1 MQERNQAAYSQAI
14 QDFRHA
20 REKAALE
27 QILERM
33 RGEPTELLSYED
45 VKRRLHARP
54 APPGKLEDIRL
65 DSIVGSVGRY
75 SDFTRSFLP
84 REASDKG
91 RWARVKAMA
100 EGLQGLPPI
109 EVYKVGEA
117 YFVSDGHH
125 RVSVA
130 KQLGARSIEAYVT
143 EVRVRVPLEPDDD
156 PRSVIIKGEYT
167 DFLERT
173 KLDDLRPEADIRVT
187 EPGMYSR
194 LLEHIDVHRYYM
206 GIEQERVIGYEEA
219 VTHWYDEVYHPVV
232 EAVRQQG
239 ILRDFPGR
247 TEADL
252 YLWVLEHREALRS
265 ILGWEVGPD
274 QAVADLAT
282 RRSGSPWR
290 IAGRLGK
297 RVRDALVPDELESG
311 PPAGDWRRQV
321 LSRRRESR
329 LFRDTLV
336 ALRGDEAG
344 WSAQEQALTVATLEA
359 GRLLGLHVLPDS
371 GDEGEERGEALAE
384 RFRAS
389 CERAGVSGQFVTEVG
404 EVASAIA
411 DRSRWTDLVVLSLAH
426 PPGDT
431 PADRLSSGLRKLIR
445 RSPRPLLIVPG
456 EPSELLR
463 PLIAYDGSPK
473 AREAL
478 FVAAYIA
485 SAWDRPLHVVT
496 VDEGEND
503 GSAAQEEARAYL
515 NSREVEADF
524 SSRRGAA
531 ANELLQLA
539 RDTGADLI
547 LMGGYGANPVLEAF
561 LGSTV
566 DQVLRH
572 SEFPLLVCR

>member
-1 MQERNQAAYSQAI
+1 M
-14 QDFRHA
+14 
-20 REKAALE
+20 
-27 QILERM
+27 
-33 RGEPTELLSYED
+33 
-45 VKRRLHARP
+45 
-54 APPGKLEDIRL
+54 
-65 DSIVGSVGRY
+65 
-75 SDFTRSFLP
+75 
-84 REASDKG
+84 G
-91 RWARVKAMA
+91 RWARVKALA

-173 KLDDLRPEADIRVT
+173 ELDDLRPEADLRVT

-206 GIEQERVIGYEEA
+206 GIEQDRAIEYEESVA
-219 VTHWYDEVYHPVV
+219 HWFDEVYHPVV

-252 YLWVLEHREALRS
+252 YLWVLEHREALKS
-265 ILGWEVGPD
+265 VLGWEVGPD

-290 IAGRLGK
+290 IAGRLGEC
-297 RVRDALVPDELESG
+297 VRNALVPDELESG

-321 LSRRRESR
+321 LARRREPR

-344 WSAQEQALTVATLEA
+344 WSAQEQALTVAALEA
-359 GRLLGLHVLPDS
+359 GRLLGLHILPNS
-371 GDEGEERGEALAE
+371 GDEGEVREVRSESLAE

-389 CERAGVSGQFVTEVG
+389 CERAGVSGQFVTEGG

-426 PPGDT
+426 PPGDST
-431 PADRLSSGLRKLIR
+431 AARLGPGLRTLIR

-503 GSAAQEEARAYL
+503 GSAAQKEARVYL
-515 NSREVEADF
+515 DSREVKADF
-524 SSRRGAA
+524 SSRRGGAA
-531 ANELLQLA
+531 KELLQLA
-539 RDTGADLI
+539 RETGADLI
-547 LMGGYGANPVLEAF
+547 LMGGYGANPVL
-561 LGSTV
+561 
-566 DQVLRH
+566 
-572 SEFPLLVCR
+572 